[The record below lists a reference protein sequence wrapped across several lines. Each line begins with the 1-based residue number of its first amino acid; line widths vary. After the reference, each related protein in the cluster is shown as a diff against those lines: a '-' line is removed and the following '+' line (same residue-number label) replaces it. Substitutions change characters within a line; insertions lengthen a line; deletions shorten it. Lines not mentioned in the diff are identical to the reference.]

1 MTVAPIEE
9 QADPFESRRV
19 WEKVAKGIRTGDFEM
34 ASREK
39 SRVENEQRQ
48 RRRDELAEGAKWEW
62 RHFDRVESDPV
73 CEFFFGFC
81 LRKWEMIVLLIVCP
95 GCFVD
100 EELGKLFKAQPPT
113 EDAYI
118 FRSNG
123 PHD

>member
-48 RRRDELAEGAKWEW
+48 RRKDEAAKGEKWQLK
-62 RHFDRVESDPV
+62 HFVRVESDPD
-73 CEFFFGFC
+73 CKC
-81 LRKWEMIVLLIVCP
+81 L
-95 GCFVD
+95 
-100 EELGKLFKAQPPT
+100 LF
-113 EDAYI
+113 YI
-118 FRSNG
+118 PVRVYYC
-123 PHD
+123 